1 MPRQAPQ
8 SRECIRLV
16 GSLPVVESNTHT
28 HTHTLFPRT
37 NPLLFDC
44 LCLLPT
50 MILTERLFPYTRP
63 LCLLPLGAQ
72 TCFMVAR
79 SPPQS
84 RLFTASATSL
94 LAYYFRTCYVHIG
107 GRGVGLLND
116 FDDNVDPSI
125 LSFVALT
132 R

>member
-1 MPRQAPQ
+1 
-8 SRECIRLV
+8 
-16 GSLPVVESNTHT
+16 
-28 HTHTLFPRT
+28 
-37 NPLLFDC
+37 
-44 LCLLPT
+44 

-72 TCFMVAR
+72 TWCMVAR

-84 RLFTASATSL
+84 RVFTASATSL